1 MTLKLSRLLLVPALL
16 ASAASAP
23 AQQSSDLAQ
32 VVDHM
37 RAVTTMNAR
46 PVAHINT
53 QMTGY
58 YIFNVFPLVT
68 SDKTKPG
75 EVVWFDDTVS
85 DENAVAMLTAEA
97 KKMNANA
104 VADLVTHRKSGL
116 TYVGALLYYFLWYK
130 DVEVCGNA
138 VN

>member
-1 MTLKLSRLLLVPALL
+1 MKAFKLMFLAAASAALL
-16 ASAASAP
+16 ASATGCVSGTIETSKSFAS
-23 AQQSSDLAQ
+23 QS
-32 VVDHM
+32 
-37 RAVTTMNAR
+37 VTTMNAR

-116 TYVGALLYYFLWYK
+116 TYVGALLYYLVWYK